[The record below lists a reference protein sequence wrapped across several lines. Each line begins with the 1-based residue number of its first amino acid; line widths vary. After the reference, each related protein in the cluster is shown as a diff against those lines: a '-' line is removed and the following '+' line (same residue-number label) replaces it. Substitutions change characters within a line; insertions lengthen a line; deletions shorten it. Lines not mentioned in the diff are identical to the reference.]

1 MRGWRVSQSSLEI
14 VMSHSTERFS
24 RGTLVFEKVSG
35 IEKIYAYEDWGGG
48 NYDSPPE
55 KLCLTLPKIFLGE
68 DLCFW

>member
-35 IEKIYAYEDWGGG
+35 IEKIYAYEEGRY
-48 NYDSPPE
+48 YDSPS
-55 KLCLTLPKIFLGE
+55 KKFVSHYRKSS
-68 DLCFW
+68 